1 MTYCVIAEHWWSS
14 YCVQIY
20 LRSIVCYPWIGFEL
34 LQSKYN
40 MKSDLAAII
49 REQMPHAAASGF
61 ILDHGIVHLNRSQP
75 PSRLSIDRILA
86 PQMLRNVQYL
96 NHQKYVPVAPLAQ
109 HITTVFTKSDI
120 HKLFIERSC
129 TALIYMRHKA
139 ISHSTKSAKNHPLW
153 SELYLE
159 IRFEVPSYLYY
170 QLQWTRPWNNFPP
183 TQKRVE
189 EHFVWLCSKA
199 PVSCLLP
206 SQTGPKK
213 SAKM

>member
-1 MTYCVIAEHWWSS
+1 MASICRADLSELAFERIWTIPIDCGVLWRNRANNSKLMTYFVIAEHWWSS

-75 PSRLSIDRILA
+75 PSRLSIDRILP

-96 NHQKYVPVAPLAQ
+96 THQKYVPVG
-109 HITTVFTKSDI
+109 S
-120 HKLFIERSC
+120 S
-129 TALIYMRHKA
+129 
-139 ISHSTKSAKNHPLW
+139 SSAHNN
-153 SELYLE
+153 
-159 IRFEVPSYLYY
+159 RFH
-170 QLQWTRPWNNFPP
+170 
-183 TQKRVE
+183 QKR
-189 EHFVWLCSKA
+189 H
-199 PVSCLLP
+199 
-206 SQTGPKK
+206 T
-213 SAKM
+213 